1 MNEVIQTVMGMLGA
15 VGFAI
20 LFHVKVN
27 KLWACA
33 LGGGLSW
40 VVYLWVLHRND
51 DKALGLLASTITVV
65 LLAEILAR
73 ILKTPTTILLV
84 PMLIPLI
91 PGGDLYYTTSYLVRG
106 MKQECAESLN
116 LVVREAGA
124 IAFGIILV
132 TCLVQVTQHLYQK
145 ILGSRMKNA
154 DLLKK

>member
-1 MNEVIQTVMGMLGA
+1 MSDVIQTCMGILGA
-15 VGFAI
+15 AGFAV
-20 LFHVKVN
+20 LFHVRVN

-40 VVYLWVLHRND
+40 VAYLMVLNRYG
-51 DKALGLLASTITVV
+51 DKALALLASTVTVV

-73 ILKTPTTILLV
+73 VLKTPATILLV

-106 MKQECAESLN
+106 MAEECAQSLN
-116 LVVREAGA
+116 LLMREAGA

-132 TCLVQVTQHLYQK
+132 TCFVQLSQHLYQ
-145 ILGSRMKNA
+145 R
-154 DLLKK
+154 LKMMFAGEAG